1 MTTHILA
8 VMSSMKGVD
17 YANCVLCGRKEVAPS
32 STNPLTYPQ
41 YGVCPQ
47 CTKSPDFDKKMS
59 EFKKEHNLD
68 T

>member
-1 MTTHILA
+1 MTITILA

-32 STNPLTYPQ
+32 STNPVTYPQ

-47 CTKSPDFDKKMS
+47 CTKLPDFDTKMA
-59 EFKKEHNLD
+59 EFKKEHSLD